1 MYLFYNMTNIY
12 SSINVAWIKT
22 MGNKR
27 EVIIIEEILLCRV
40 VCYVINPIDNMT
52 YINSHAQNTRPH
64 IIKQIN

>member
-1 MYLFYNMTNIY
+1 MSHRSKRWET
-12 SSINVAWIKT
+12 
-22 MGNKR
+22 R

-40 VCYVINPIDNMT
+40 LCYVINPIDNMT